1 VASLPSLP
9 GAVPSL
15 PSARAAR
22 ENQRALLL
30 AIIGLL
36 LVGGA
41 AYLSHEWDSN
51 SGLNVVYVMLALVIV
66 ALAFPFTR
74 EWLANATNVK
84 LPGGLE
90 ISRQLE
96 DATETVRT
104 MLPTVDEDT
113 EKASPEVLKIIS
125 VEWQED
131 PSSALKELR
140 KALRKKI
147 SWVFDEVHPNERRPA
162 TDSAA
167 IRKLEGENLMSTQE
181 ARVAKAVLR
190 ASGRMV
196 ARSFDN
202 DETHQEV
209 VNFMVGADRATY
221 QVKLIAMDRVLR
233 HGLRERG
240 FHLLDFR
247 GQPTGR
253 WPDFYATHPSHLAKS
268 PLRIAMRMAE
278 KPGSN
283 LIVET
288 RDRMHRKRV
297 ETPLDES
304 AQRIIVVPNV
314 SQTHWD
320 EDEEIP
326 AMKRDDFF
334 TWIDQYL
341 DGLAAAKPILA

>member
-1 VASLPSLP
+1 VALQ
-9 GAVPSL
+9 PSL
-15 PSARAAR
+15 PSVTPSLPSTRAAR
-22 ENQRALLL
+22 ENKRALVL

-36 LVGGA
+36 LVAGA
-41 AYLSHEWDSN
+41 ALLSHQWDSQ
-51 SGLNVVYVMLALVIV
+51 SGLNVVYVMLALAIV

-125 VEWQED
+125 VDWQED
-131 PSSALKELR
+131 PSSALKDLR
-140 KALRKKI
+140 KALRKKV

-167 IRKLEGENLMSTQE
+167 ICKLETENLMSTQE

-221 QVKLIAMDRVLR
+221 QIKLIATDRVVR

-240 FHLLDFR
+240 FHLIDFHD
-247 GQPTGR
+247 QPPGR
-253 WPDFYATHPSHLAKS
+253 WPDFYATHPGHLAKF
-268 PLRIAMRMAE
+268 PLRLAIRMAE
-278 KPGSN
+278 KPGSK

-288 RDRMHRKRV
+288 RDRMRRKRA

-304 AQRIIVVPNV
+304 AQRIIIVPNI

-320 EDEEIP
+320 DDEEIP

-334 TWIDQYL
+334 TWIGQYL
-341 DGLAAAKPILA
+341 DGSTAA

>member
-1 VASLPSLP
+1 
-9 GAVPSL
+9 
-15 PSARAAR
+15 
-22 ENQRALLL
+22 LLL
-30 AIIGLL
+30 AVIGLL
-36 LVGGA
+36 LVAGA
-41 AYLSHEWDSN
+41 AFLSHQWDSH

-113 EKASPEVLKIIS
+113 EKARLEEVLKIIS

-140 KALRKKI
+140 KVLRKKV

-167 IRKLEGENLMSTQE
+167 ICKLEAENLMSTQE

-221 QVKLIAMDRVLR
+221 QLKLIAMDRAVR

-240 FHLLDFR
+240 FHRLDFL
-247 GQPTGR
+247 GQPPGR
-253 WPDFYATHPSHLAKS
+253 WPDFYATHPDHLAKP
-268 PLRIAMRMAE
+268 PLRIAIRMAE
-278 KPGSN
+278 KSDSS

-288 RDRMHRKRV
+288 RDRMRRKRE

-304 AQRIIVVPNV
+304 AQRIIIVPNV
-314 SQTHWD
+314 SQTQWD
-320 EDEEIP
+320 DDEEIP
-326 AMKRDDFF
+326 AMKRNDFF
-334 TWIDQYL
+334 TWVDQYL
-341 DGLAAAKPILA
+341 GGLAAAEPIRA

>member
-1 VASLPSLP
+1 MLVA
-9 GAVPSL
+9 GA
-15 PSARAAR
+15 
-22 ENQRALLL
+22 ALL
-30 AIIGLL
+30 
-36 LVGGA
+36 
-41 AYLSHEWDSN
+41 SHQWDSN
-51 SGLNVVYVMLALVIV
+51 SGLNVVYVMLAVVIV

-113 EKASPEVLKIIS
+113 EKARLEEVLKIIS

-140 KALRKKI
+140 TALRRKV

-167 IRKLEGENLMSTQE
+167 ICKLEAENLMSTQE

-209 VNFMVGADRATY
+209 INFMVGADRATY
-221 QVKLIAMDRVLR
+221 QVKLIAMDRVVR
-233 HGLRERG
+233 HGLTERG
-240 FHLLDFR
+240 FHLLDFH
-247 GQPTGR
+247 GQPPGR
-253 WPDFYATHPSHLAKS
+253 WPDFYATHPDHLAKS
-268 PLRIAMRMAE
+268 PLRISIRLAE
-278 KPGSN
+278 KSDSN

-288 RDRMHRKRV
+288 RDRMRLKRE
-297 ETPLDES
+297 ETPLDGS

-314 SQTHWD
+314 SQTYWD
-320 EDEEIP
+320 DDDEIP
-326 AMKRDDFF
+326 AMKRSDFF
-334 TWIDQYL
+334 TWIGRYL
-341 DGLAAAKPILA
+341 DGLAVAEPIRA

>member
-1 VASLPSLP
+1 MASLPSLP
-9 GAVPSL
+9 STPSL
-15 PSARAAR
+15 PVPRAAK
-22 ENQRALLL
+22 ENRRALLL

-36 LVGGA
+36 LVAGA
-41 AYLSHEWDSN
+41 AFLSHKWDSHG
-51 SGLNVVYVMLALVIV
+51 GLNVIYVMLALVIV

-113 EKASPEVLKIIS
+113 EKAGPEELKIIS

-140 KALRKKI
+140 KALRKKV
-147 SWVFDEVHPNERRPA
+147 SWVFDEVHPNGRRPV
-162 TDSAA
+162 TDFAA
-167 IRKLEGENLMSTQE
+167 ICKLEAENLMSPQE

-202 DETHQEV
+202 DDTHQEV
-209 VNFMVGADRATY
+209 VNFMSGADRATY
-221 QVKLIAMDRVLR
+221 QLKLIAMDRVVR
-233 HGLRERG
+233 KGLRERG
-240 FHLLDFR
+240 FNLLDFR
-247 GQPTGR
+247 DQPKGR
-253 WPDFYATHPSHLAKS
+253 WPDFYATHPGHLAKS
-268 PLRIAMRMAE
+268 PLRIAVRMAE
-278 KPGSN
+278 RPGSN

-288 RDRMHRKRV
+288 RDRMRRRRA
-297 ETPLDES
+297 ETPLDEP
-304 AQRIIVVPNV
+304 AQRVIVIPNM
-314 SQTHWD
+314 SRTSWD
-320 EDEEIP
+320 DDEEIP

-334 TWIDQYL
+334 IWIDRYL
-341 DGLAAAKPILA
+341 HDLVATKSIPA